1 MINRRFTPWVLPLLF
16 LPLLFSA
23 CKRVEVLTPSEEVR
37 YLNSKFG
44 CISNDWEF
52 EYQGEWYPATVPG
65 NIHDDLLHNHLIPDP
80 YYGTNEDSVQWVA
93 DSVWSYRLL
102 FDKDCAG
109 SRDFDHR
116 QLVFEGLDTYAQVF
130 LNGQRLTAT
139 DGTER
144 PNNMFRR
151 WTFDLPDGLRDK
163 DNELIVRFLPSA
175 PIERAAAEA
184 LPYQL
189 PDSRVFSRKAQY
201 ESGWD
206 WGPKL
211 ITCGIW
217 KNVYIRSYSEYRV
230 EDVYVRDTKPTT
242 DSAGTWE
249 TTVEVTVLS
258 DKETKATLLVEVND
272 ADGIN
277 LTFRQK
283 VRIQPGENK
292 LSQLVE
298 IPHPKLWWPNGMGE
312 PHLYYYTVRL
322 ENRARKSE
330 HAPVAH
336 GLRTVKLQRVKDA
349 IGESFAFEVNGKP
362 CFMRGAN
369 WIPVSS
375 YPGTMGRPEGNDRYY
390 QLLHDCQAVN
400 MNMVRVWGGGIYEDD
415 AFYNY
420 CDQFG
425 LLVWQDFMYACNP
438 YPGDDAF
445 LKNARQEALEQVTR
459 LRNHPCIAIWCG
471 NNEVHNGLEDWGWQT
486 ALQWSDEVNAQ
497 LYADFHQLFEKIL
510 PETIDALSFTT
521 PYISSSPT
529 YGWGHEECCTHG
541 CSHYWGVW
549 WGELPFTVW
558 PEKTGRFMT
567 EYGFQSYPEYALWEQ
582 YVDAGERNLSSPSMK
597 NHQKHGRG
605 VEIIRKAMQEMGY
618 TKTDDLAEFAL
629 VSQWVQAEGIV
640 QAIDAHRID
649 RERCRGTL
657 YWQLNDC
664 WPVASWSSIDCTGR
678 WKLLHQ
684 RLKDAYAN
692 VAIAVRHVND
702 TTMELFVVND
712 SLAEVTCRVDWR
724 LLSAVHPPE
733 LMETGSKTVTVP
745 SDGAV
750 KVATLH
756 RGRYYDLM
764 EADLIRNGAVKA
776 TKTSFFVMP
785 RHEWVVTSSTP
796 LSRTRE

>member
-1 MINRRFTPWVLPLLF
+1 MVNRRLAPWVLLLLLVPLF
-16 LPLLFSA
+16 FSA
-23 CKRVEVLTPSEEVR
+23 CKRAERLTPTEEVR

-44 CISNDWEF
+44 CISNSWEF
-52 EYQGEWYPATVPG
+52 EYQGKWYPATVPG

-116 QLVFEGLDTYAQVF
+116 QLVFEGLDTYAEVF

-139 DGTER
+139 DGTAR
-144 PNNMFRR
+144 PDNMFRC

-163 DNELIVRFLPSA
+163 DNELVVRFLPSV

-184 LPYQL
+184 LPYRL

-217 KNVYIRSYSEYRV
+217 KNVYIRSYSDYRV
-230 EDVYVRDTKPTT
+230 EDVYVRDGRPVQEEP
-242 DSAGTWE
+242 GVWG
-249 TTVEVTVLS
+249 TTVCVTVQS
-258 DKETKATLLVEVND
+258 DKARKATLMVEVND
-272 ADGIN
+272 ADGANISVKK
-277 LTFRQK
+277 K
-283 VRIQPGENK
+283 VRMKSGRNEFSLPVDIK
-292 LSQLVE
+292 D
-298 IPHPKLWWPNGMGE
+298 PKLWWPNGMGE

-322 ENRARKSE
+322 QDGKRQYEC
-330 HAPVAH
+330 APVAH
-336 GLRTVKLQRVKDA
+336 GLRTIRLKREKDA

-369 WIPVSS
+369 WIPASS
-375 YPGTMGRPEGNDRYY
+375 YPGIMARPEGNDMYY

-445 LKNARQEALEQVTR
+445 LKNARQEAVEQVTR

-510 PETIDALSFTT
+510 PKTIDNLSLTT

-582 YVDAGERNLSSPSMK
+582 YVDEGERNLSSPSMK

-618 TKTDDLAEFAL
+618 MKTDDLAEFAL

-678 WKLLHQ
+678 WKLLHH

-692 VAIAVRHVND
+692 VALAVRHVND

-712 SLAEVTCRVDWR
+712 SLAEVTCRVKWR
-724 LLSAVHPPE
+724 IIKEGYPE
-733 LMETGSKTVTVP
+733 LMDRGDKTVTVP

-756 RGRYYDLM
+756 RGRYYDLI
-764 EADLIRNGAVKA
+764 EADLIRNGAVKT

-785 RHEWVVTSSTP
+785 RHEWVVTSSVSP
-796 LSRTRE
+796 RN

>member
-1 MINRRFTPWVLPLLF
+1 MVNSRLAPWALF
-16 LPLLFSA
+16 LIVASLFFSA
-23 CKRVEVLTPSEEVR
+23 CKRVERLAPTGEVR

-44 CISNDWEF
+44 CITNDWEF
-52 EYQGEWYPATVPG
+52 EFQGKWYPATVPG

-80 YYGTNEDSVQWVA
+80 HYGTNEDSVQWVA
-93 DSVWSYRLL
+93 DSVWTYRLY

-109 SRDFDHR
+109 SRAFDHR
-116 QLVFEGLDTYAQVF
+116 QLVFEGLDTYAEII
-130 LNGQRLTAT
+130 LNGQKLTAT
-139 DGTER
+139 DGTTR
-144 PNNMFRR
+144 PDNMFRR
-151 WTFDLPDGLRDK
+151 WTFDLPDNLQDK
-163 DNELIVRFLPSA
+163 HNELIVKFYPSV
-175 PIERAAAEA
+175 PIERAASES

-189 PDSRVFSRKAQY
+189 PDARVFSRKAQY

-217 KNVYIRSYSEYRV
+217 KNVYLRSYSDYRV

-242 DSAGTWE
+242 DSAGTWG
-249 TTVEVTVLS
+249 TTVEVNVLS
-258 DKETKATLLVEVND
+258 DKEIKATLLVEVSD
-272 ADGIN
+272 ADGANI
-277 LTFRQK
+277 TAKQK
-283 VRIQPGENK
+283 VRLKPGRNEFAV
-292 LSQLVE
+292 QVD
-298 IPHPKLWWPNGMGE
+298 IPQPKLWWPNGMGE

-322 ENRARKSE
+322 EDRAHRYE
-330 HAPVAH
+330 CAPVGH
-336 GLRTVKLQRVKDA
+336 GLRTVTLKREKDA

-369 WIPVSS
+369 WIPASS
-375 YPGTMGRPEGNDRYY
+375 YPGTMARPEGNDLYY

-400 MNMVRVWGGGIYEDD
+400 MNMVRVWGGGFYEDE

-438 YPGDDAF
+438 YPGDETF
-445 LKNARQEALEQVTR
+445 LKNAQQEAVEQVTR

-486 ALQWSDEVNAQ
+486 SLQWSDEVNAQ
-497 LYADFHQLFEKIL
+497 LFADFHQLFEEML
-510 PETIDALSFTT
+510 PKTVEKLQQGGN
-521 PYISSSPT
+521 YVSSSPT
-529 YGWGHEECCTHG
+529 YGWGHEECTTHG

-549 WGELPFTVW
+549 WGELPFSVW

-567 EYGFQSYPEYALWEQ
+567 EYGFQSYPEYALWEK
-582 YVDAGERNLSSPSMK
+582 YVPENELRLGSPSLN

-618 TKTDDLAEFAL
+618 TRTDDLAEFAL

-649 RERCRGTL
+649 RDRCRGTL

-678 WKLLHQ
+678 WKLLHH

-692 VAIAVRHVND
+692 VALAVRHVND

-756 RGRYYDLM
+756 RGRYYDLI
-764 EADLIRNGAVKA
+764 EADLIQNGAVIA

-785 RHEWVVTSSTP
+785 RHEWVVTSSVSP
-796 LSRTRE
+796 RN

>member
-1 MINRRFTPWVLPLLF
+1 MRRSHILLLSLALLPILF
-16 LPLLFSA
+16 LSCHRA
-23 CKRVEVLTPSEEVR
+23 DKRTSTEEVR

-52 EYQGEWYPATVPG
+52 SCQGQWYSATVPG
-65 NIHDDLLHNHLIPDP
+65 NIHDDLLRHHLIPDP
-80 YYGTNEDSVQWVA
+80 FYGTNEDSVQWVS
-93 DSVWSYRLL
+93 DSIWTYRLF

-109 SRDFDHR
+109 SRDFDHH
-116 QLVFEGLDTYAQVF
+116 QLVFEGLDTYAEVF
-130 LNGQRLTAT
+130 LNGQKLTAT
-139 DGTER
+139 DGTAR
-144 PNNMFRR
+144 PDNMFRR
-151 WTFDLPDGLRDK
+151 WTFDVTGKLKDK
-163 DNELIVRFLPSA
+163 DNELRVCFQPSV

-206 WGPKL
+206 WGLKL

-217 KNVYIRSYSEYRV
+217 KNVYLRSCSDFRV
-230 EDVYVRDTKPTT
+230 EDVYVRDGRPLNEEE
-242 DSAGTWE
+242 DVWGTS
-249 TTVEVTVLS
+249 VLVTVQS
-258 DKETKATLLVEVND
+258 DVEKKATLLVEVND
-272 ADGIN
+272 ADGANI
-277 LTFRQK
+277 TAKQK
-283 VRIQPGENK
+283 VRLKPGRNEFAV
-292 LSQLVE
+292 QVD
-298 IPHPKLWWPNGMGE
+298 IPQPKLWWPNGMGD
-312 PHLYYYTVRL
+312 PHLYYYTVKL
-322 ENRARKSE
+322 EDRAHRFE
-330 HAPVAH
+330 CAPVGH
-336 GLRTVKLQRVKDA
+336 GLRTVRLVQQKDS
-349 IGESFAFEVNGKP
+349 IGESFAFEVNGRP

-369 WIPVSS
+369 WIPASS
-375 YPGTMGRPEGNDRYY
+375 YPGTMARPEGNDLYY

-400 MNMVRVWGGGIYEDD
+400 MNMVRVWGGGFYEDD

-438 YPGDDAF
+438 YPGDEAF
-445 LKNARQEALEQVTR
+445 LKTAQQEAVEQVTR

-486 ALQWSDEVNAQ
+486 SLQWSDEVNGQ
-497 LYADFHQLFEKIL
+497 LYDHFQQLFENIL
-510 PETIDALSFTT
+510 PNTVNEYAHST

-529 YGWGHEECCTHG
+529 YGWGHEECTTHG

-549 WGELPFTVW
+549 WGELPFSVW

-582 YVDAGERNLSSPSMK
+582 YVAPGERNLSSPSMK

-618 TKTDDLAEFAL
+618 TRTDDLAEFAL

-649 RERCRGTL
+649 RKRCRGTL

-678 WKLLHQ
+678 WKLLHH

-692 VAIAVRHVND
+692 VALVVRHVND

-712 SLAEVTCRVDWR
+712 SLEEVTCQISWQ
-724 LLSAVHPPE
+724 LSTAGTPAIASEKEH
-733 LMETGSKTVTVP
+733 KTITVP

-750 KVATLH
+750 RVATLH
-756 RGRYYDLM
+756 RGRYDLLTATM
-764 EADLIRNGAVKA
+764 KRDGGACS
-776 TKTSFFVMP
+776 TKTSYFGMP
-785 RHEWVVTSSTP
+785 KYEWVMFP
-796 LSRTRE
+796 